1 MENIHN
7 NQNIDILLSVFNGE
21 KYLEELLISLE
32 NQTYKNWT
40 LYIRDDG
47 STDNSFNIITE
58 FKSRN
63 KNKVIVFKDRNI
75 GVIKSFEF
83 LINKSTSEYVFFCD
97 QDDIWLEDKVSQMLK
112 KLKELETEQ
121 KVPTL
126 VFSDMIII
134 DENSKIK
141 TNSFWKYHG
150 INPKHNTTNRLLIQN
165 VVTGC
170 ASAINKSLI
179 IQLKKIPKDIIMH
192 DWWIALCA
200 SLIGK
205 IDYINKPTL
214 KYRIHNDNQI
224 GAKTVS
230 IKRAWEEGLIKSLK
244 RPNEIYSN
252 TCKQA
257 VELLHFMEENKIENN
272 KSIVLDYINL
282 KNRQFLK
289 RLNVII
295 KRKFYFSSK
304 IRTLFFILFFKP

>member
-1 MENIHN
+1 
-7 NQNIDILLSVFNGE
+7 
-21 KYLEELLISLE
+21 
-32 NQTYKNWT
+32 
-40 LYIRDDG
+40 
-47 STDNSFNIITE
+47 
-58 FKSRN
+58 
-63 KNKVIVFKDRNI
+63 
-75 GVIKSFEF
+75 
-83 LINKSTSEYVFFCD
+83 
-97 QDDIWLEDKVSQMLK
+97 
-112 KLKELETEQ
+112 
-121 KVPTL
+121 
-126 VFSDMIII
+126 
-134 DENSKIK
+134 
-141 TNSFWKYHG
+141 
-150 INPKHNTTNRLLIQN
+150 
-165 VVTGC
+165 
-170 ASAINKSLI
+170 
-179 IQLKKIPKDIIMH
+179 MH